1 MFMNICLFSE
11 TEVTEP
17 LSFEDERAQHIIKIL
32 HKKEGDT
39 FYAGVIGGKSGN
51 ALITKIESWE
61 ERSASG
67 KVFTAGK
74 IHFTFKPEKDGL
86 PLNKLCV
93 ILGFPRPIQLKRI
106 LRDMAGLGVCGIH
119 LVKTELGE
127 KSYTESDL
135 SSPENCRRLL
145 IEGCMQAASTNIPE
159 IFFHGDLKSCLDF
172 LNLNPAEKK
181 ESDSSLRVAL
191 DNQKSETSLIELIQG
206 GIDIGDSMCFAAIGS
221 ERGWTDNER
230 SIFKEYGF
238 CLAKMGSRIMRTETA
253 ATVAA
258 SILISSI
265 DTEGSTW
272 V

>member
-1 MFMNICLFSE
+1 MNICLFSE
-11 TEVTEP
+11 TEVLEP
-17 LSFEDERAQHIIKIL
+17 LPFEDERAQHIIKVL

-39 FYAGVIGGKSGN
+39 FYAGIIGGKSGN
-51 ALITKIESWE
+51 ALITKIDSWNKQ
-61 ERSASG
+61 SASG
-67 KVFTAGK
+67 KVFASGK
-74 IHFTFKPEKDGL
+74 IHFTFIPENDGL
-86 PLNKLCV
+86 PLNKLCM

-127 KSYTESDL
+127 SSYVESDL
-135 SSPENCRRLL
+135 ASPENCRKLL

-159 IFFHGDLKSCLDF
+159 VFFHKDLKACLDF
-172 LNLNPAEKK
+172 LKLNSVNGKK
-181 ESDSSLRVAL
+181 TDSSLRIAL
-191 DNQKSETSLIELIQG
+191 DNQKSETSISELVQG
-206 GIDIGDSMCFAAIGS
+206 GIDIGNSLCFAAIGS

-230 SIFKEYGF
+230 SIFKDYGF